1 MEHLARLRR
10 AEGLDCW
17 RRSLVSIADNLVI
30 ARDSVDSTESDPRTG
45 WAWMKPEY
53 RADAGRAFHGAK
65 GAQTLSD
72 AGVAALELAISAIW
86 RNQRVKAVWQE
97 EDLWTVVLSLLDSAA
112 SDHSIDLKVAAAKLL
127 KPKPV
132 RIAAALA
139 NVSWSSGPVV
149 LGSIALAAISSE
161 EDADALADLL
171 GLDEGAKEAF
181 RSHATQLLR
190 EFGSYVAATVQS
202 PRQLDL
208 AQQDF
213 IRALNDLV
221 GLVLLLSDQ
230 LEANGIYSLRGA
242 TNRPGIRGIALDRG
256 ALGDLLAKK
265 GAGELAARVLS
276 ISGWGASN
284 LFRWYSADPLPLDK
298 LLSSDVADLIGE
310 LLVADDAIAQRLRV
324 AARWYAR
331 SMWADAHED
340 SALAV
345 SVALDSL
352 LTGKDAVPGAVSKGR
367 FALLERDVSK
377 RAARFARYDDVYQV
391 RSAIAH
397 GGDATRKLAVIGGA
411 RSMMDDTKWV
421 AGQLLELRGLAK
433 PVTDADFREAWAGL
447 QWGTLGWTLSS
458 E

>member
-1 MEHLARLRR
+1 ME
-10 AEGLDCW
+10 
-17 RRSLVSIADNLVI
+17 
-30 ARDSVDSTESDPRTG
+30 
-45 WAWMKPEY
+45 PEY
-53 RADAGRAFHGAK
+53 RAYAGRAFHGAK
-65 GAQTLSD
+65 EARTLSD

-86 RNQRVKAVWQE
+86 RDQRVKAVWQE
-97 EDLWTVVLSLLDSAA
+97 EDLWSVVLSLLDSAA
-112 SDHSIDLKVAAAKLL
+112 SDHSIDLEVAAARLL
-127 KPKPV
+127 KPAPV

-139 NVSWSSGPVV
+139 NVSWTSGPVV
-149 LGSIALAAISSE
+149 LGSVALAAIGSE

-171 GLDEGAKEAF
+171 GLDEDSKDAF

-190 EFGSYVAATVQS
+190 EFGSYVTATGQS
-202 PRQLDL
+202 PRQVDL
-208 AQQDF
+208 GQQDF
-213 IRALNDLV
+213 NRALDDLV
-221 GLVLLLSDQ
+221 GLVLLLSDH

-284 LFRWYSADPLPLDK
+284 FFHWYSADPLPLDK
-298 LLSSDVADLIGE
+298 LLSGDVADLIAE
-310 LLVADDAIAQRLRV
+310 LLIADDAIAQRIRV

-331 SMWADAHED
+331 AVWADGHED

-367 FALLERDVSK
+367 FALLERDVSR
-377 RAARFARYDDVYQV
+377 RAARFARYDEVYQV

-397 GGDATRKLAVIGGA
+397 GGDAARKLAAIGGA

-421 AGQLLELRGLAK
+421 ARQLLELRSLAK
-433 PVTDADFREAWAGL
+433 PVTDAEFRNAWASL
-447 QWGTLGWTLSS
+447 QWGTSAWTLPT